1 MDASWQVVSILCNG
15 RKSNGITVQKKYD
28 MLTWL
33 KTDNL
38 KIELTNFV
46 RQTRK
51 H

>member
-1 MDASWQVVSILCNG
+1 MEASWQVVSILCNG
-15 RKSNGITVQKKYD
+15 HKSNGTTVRKRHD

-38 KIELTNFV
+38 KIELTNVV
-46 RQTRK
+46 RPTRK